1 VSNRVLYN
9 AQKMVIEEV
18 KNELLKRTESE
29 RQRNVVKEVCNTVAR
44 KHRFDDMNG
53 CIGLKNH
60 LKGGEKTMKETKV
73 VKCKNC
79 GGKGVVPLGPGV
91 KGLGKCPACG
101 GTGKTSK

>member
-1 VSNRVLYN
+1 MSNRVLYN

-44 KHRFDDMNG
+44 KHRFDGMND
-53 CIGLKNH
+53 CIGLKSH

-73 VKCKNC
+73 VKCKN
-79 GGKGVVPLGPGV
+79 V
-91 KGLGKCPACG
+91 
-101 GTGKTSK
+101 